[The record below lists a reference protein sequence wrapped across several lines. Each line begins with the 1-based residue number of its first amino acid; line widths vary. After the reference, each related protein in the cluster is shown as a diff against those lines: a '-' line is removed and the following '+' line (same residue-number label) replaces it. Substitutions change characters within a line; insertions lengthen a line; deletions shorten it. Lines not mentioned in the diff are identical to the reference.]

1 MISET
6 QNTEQLLFEKI
17 LSFKYDPVGFVQYVF
32 PWREK
37 NSPLAEMDG
46 PRNWQIIELE
56 KNHSIVS
63 ASIVNLASAA
73 FIASTRLIFTST
85 LGTSANLSLLF
96 TPIRKRLVSILS
108 LERAIS
114 S

>member
-46 PRNWQIIELE
+46 SAKPTRNKPVVDHRQEC
-56 KNHSIVS
+56 
-63 ASIVNLASAA
+63 
-73 FIASTRLIFTST
+73 TFTN
-85 LGTSANLSLLF
+85 TSSRAN
-96 TPIRKRLVSILS
+96 R
-108 LERAIS
+108 
-114 S
+114 